1 MYDYYNPSTFLSLV
15 ILNFILFLFQC
26 TNAIFYLFH
35 IMTDNLLAFDYLSVI
50 AKKRFKI
57 NEDALTT
64 LVSASFFIFT
74 YQMTTIK
81 AIKWRDIMSNHSKFP
96 YLAYRGGGGIF
107 LIVYIIIIAL
117 MAHPMVEM
125 EAAIGHH
132 GKSDTVPVFEK
143 FNMKWGFVGWI
154 ANLCTL
160 LVNMYYVVVG
170 GWILKYAVQF
180 MISGGFGDD
189 VMVYYNNFISKPV
202 EPLIWAGMF
211 PCMDSST
218 GSIV

>member
-1 MYDYYNPSTFLSLV
+1 MHMYDYYNPSTFLSLV
-15 ILNFILFLFQC
+15 ILTFILFLFQC

-74 YQMTTIK
+74 YQMTTVK
-81 AIKWRDIMSNHSKFP
+81 AIKWRAIMSNHSKFP

-117 MAHPMVEM
+117 MAHPVSYTHLDVYKRQVT
-125 EAAIGHH
+125 ASLTLSALYCTFSSPIL
-132 GKSDTVPVFEK
+132 FE
-143 FNMKWGFVGWI
+143 
-154 ANLCTL
+154 
-160 LVNMYYVVVG
+160 
-170 GWILKYAVQF
+170 
-180 MISGGFGDD
+180 
-189 VMVYYNNFISKPV
+189 
-202 EPLIWAGMF
+202 
-211 PCMDSST
+211 
-218 GSIV
+218 